1 LLVYGQPRPHYVY
14 EKAKIKMDFN
24 ALVQAMSAETYE
36 KLADA
41 VATGR
46 WADGNLM
53 GEAQRAHSL
62 QLIMAYQA
70 QVLKSEELF
79 TIGGNGQM
87 VHKSKAE
94 LKKQFDTQPS
104 IARFSHDDL

>member
-1 LLVYGQPRPHYVY
+1 
-14 EKAKIKMDFN
+14 MDFN
-24 ALVQAMSAETYE
+24 TLVQAMTPDTYE

-46 WADGNLM
+46 WADGNVM
-53 GEAQRAHSL
+53 TEAQRAHSL
-62 QLIMAYQA
+62 QLVMAYQA
-70 QVLKSEELF
+70 QVLKSEEIF
-79 TIGGNGQM
+79 TVGANGQM
-87 VHKSKAE
+87 IQKSKAE

>member
-1 LLVYGQPRPHYVY
+1 
-14 EKAKIKMDFN
+14 MNFT
-24 ALVQAMSAETYE
+24 ALVQAMSPDTYE
-36 KLADA
+36 KLAQA

-53 GEAQRAHSL
+53 SESQRADSL
-62 QLIMAYQA
+62 QLVMAYQA

-79 TIGGNGQM
+79 TIGADGQM
-87 VHKSKAE
+87 IQKSKAE
-94 LKKQFDTQPS
+94 LKKQFETQPS

>member
-1 LLVYGQPRPHYVY
+1 
-14 EKAKIKMDFN
+14 MNFT
-24 ALVQAMSAETYE
+24 ALVQAMTPDTYE

-46 WADGNLM
+46 WADGNAM
-53 GEAQRAHSL
+53 DESQREQSL
-62 QLIMAYQA
+62 QLVMAYQA

-79 TIGGNGQM
+79 TIGADGQM